1 MFINFA
7 DEEKSRLN
15 KGVRGRL
22 VDHVK
27 TLMDKRKMKGFD
39 VKYIYDQTMEMKN
52 EDEDDK
58 RAHEIN
64 FLSRIYLEKI
74 KYFN

>member
-7 DEEKSRLN
+7 DEENSRLN

-27 TLMDKRKMKGFD
+27 TLMDKRLMKGFD

-52 EDEDDK
+52 EDENDK

>member
-7 DEEKSRLN
+7 DEENSRLN

-27 TLMDKRKMKGFD
+27 TLMDKRLMKGFD